1 MRDKRTP
8 KDICG
13 EATPL
18 QVSRSGANLLLRMV
32 LPCAMLQIWCVQKE
46 LREKASACTCHSADW
61 VTLHLPFSKC
71 PFERLCHA
79 INLFQKL

>member
-1 MRDKRTP
+1 M
-8 KDICG
+8 
-13 EATPL
+13 ATPL

-46 LREKASACTCHSADW
+46 LQENASACTCHSADW

-79 INLFQKL
+79 INLFPKL